1 MAPTQAAL
9 YRELADGL
17 QLSSTEAEL
26 PERERLGL
34 HGRGGEGAQQAG
46 REVPLW

>member
-9 YRELADGL
+9 YDEIAGDLH
-17 QLSSTEAEL
+17 LSWSEAEL

-34 HGRGGEGAQQAG
+34 MVEAARGRVE
-46 REVPLW
+46 RVPFC